1 MEPLSDEWFKD
12 LDKSIDEITRL
23 FEELSVAPPE
33 PEDIIYIRGTEDG
46 LNAIQDGLVDCF
58 TTLEDTKQRLRQ
70 CGRPDI
76 SDDDPFKAFRPRSL
90 DLPPT
95 ERLKLGGPPGVHRKS
110 FSGANSSLG
119 DAVMKQISHWWQPYE
134 LSDLRVIPR
143 RCDRLNQK
151 RGTEVDGRLIH

>member
-76 SDDDPFKAFRPRSL
+76 SDDDPFNAFRPRSL

-95 ERLKLGGPPGVHRKS
+95 ERLKLGGPPGVHRNS
-110 FSGANSSLG
+110 SSGANSSLG
-119 DAVMKQISHWWQPYE
+119 DVVMKQISHWWQPYG